1 MGSFAMSDTFV
12 QPEYE
17 GQESLLETVAAND
30 VEKLGPMIV
39 AAALQEEDFD
49 FVQRIC
55 VQLSSHSDEIVRG
68 NAVLGFGHLAR
79 LFEALSDEAVDI
91 VRERLRDHSSY
102 VRGQAHSAA
111 GDLSNFLGI
120 EVRSEDEL

>member
-1 MGSFAMSDTFV
+1 MHATYV
-12 QPEYE
+12 HPEYE
-17 GQESLLETVAAND
+17 GPESLLEAVAAND

-39 AAALQEEDFD
+39 AAALCEEDFD

-68 NAVLGFGHLAR
+68 NAVLAFGHLAR

-91 VRERLRDHSSY
+91 VRDRLRDPSSY
-102 VRGQAHSAA
+102 VRGQAHAA
-111 GDLSNFLGI
+111 ADDLSHFLGI
-120 EVRSEDEL
+120 EVRAEGELQL

>member
-1 MGSFAMSDTFV
+1 MNDTCV
-12 QPEYE
+12 QPQYE
-17 GQESLLETVAAND
+17 GQESLLEAISAND

-39 AAALQEEDFD
+39 AAALHEEDFD

-55 VQLSSHSDEIVRG
+55 IQLSSHSDEIVRG

-79 LFEALSDEAVDI
+79 LFEALSDEAIDI
-91 VRERLRDHSSY
+91 VRDRLRDPSSY
-102 VRGQAHSAA
+102 VRGQAHAAA
-111 GDLSNFLGI
+111 GDLSHFLGV